1 VTHRPGS
8 VQKEYD
14 FYVSCDPAFAPPP
27 AVPADGATEEE
38 IAAFKTAALDYIAKW
53 KSARETTNYAGLAID
68 GKSPVKFVLGQV
80 KSKIWRAI
88 HDRGTLPKDSPMH
101 LGNSSVMA
109 LMTRLALRAIPS
121 KDIKIVLERDP
132 EWHGWEMAPES
143 LIDELDEQNPR
154 IVGEI
159 GSEVMRRLQQGAVSG
174 AGFLF

>member
-1 VTHRPGS
+1 MTHRPGS
-8 VQKEYD
+8 VIKEYD
-14 FYVSCDPAFAPPP
+14 FYVSCDPALTPAPD
-27 AVPADGATEEE
+27 VPKDGASDEE
-38 IAAFKTAALDYIAKW
+38 IEAFKSAAKDYIAKW
-53 KSARETTNYAGLAID
+53 KSARETTNYAGLAIE
-68 GKSPVKFVLGQV
+68 GKTPTKFVLGQV

-132 EWHGWEMAPES
+132 EWHDWEMAPES
-143 LIDELDEQNPR
+143 LIDMLDEQNPR

-159 GSEVMRRLQQGAVSG
+159 GSEVMRRLQQGAG
-174 AGFLF
+174 AGAGPLF